1 MLINATKLHVAQYG
15 KPYGILVDASKTAV
29 GNCLFQWSDDGQER
43 PVAFASCKLTA
54 SQQAWAAIEAE
65 AYAVIWS
72 LHKYCNLIFGSTVTC
87 YCDHDPLLYITQSV
101 TGSAKL
107 LRWSLALQQYDV
119 SFKYR
124 PGRQNLVADCL
135 SRLCV

>member
-1 MLINATKLHVAQYG
+1 M
-15 KPYGILVDASKTAV
+15 VDVSKTAV
-29 GNCLFQWSDDGQER
+29 GNCLLQWFDDGRER
-43 PVAFASCKLTA
+43 LVSFASCKLTP

-72 LHKYCNLIFGSTVTC
+72 LRKYRNLIFGSKITC
-87 YCDHDPLLYITQSV
+87 YCDHNPLLYITQGV
-101 TGSAKL
+101 TSSSTL

-119 SFKYR
+119 SSKYR

-135 SRLCV
+135 SRLCD